1 MKTLNDK
8 TVGGTSP
15 QKDFLNTDC
24 NEIASELQNLFE
36 VFGLTPSSSDLNQVG
51 KGIANY
57 VSNGNYYTDTGSAN
71 AYVLAEIGSK
81 QLPTAYADGMLVCFI
96 AGATNTVTNPTLRIG
111 TLPAKT
117 MKQSNNNTIPAGIL
131 PTDVP
136 NCWRYRASDDSFIL
150 AQPLMTNDSA
160 EFMANRVVADTFRA
174 EGTSG
179 RVELADTD
187 DGSPN
192 AKFNIEASNNDLSIH
207 YLTGAWGD
215 TGTWYNSAIFENDG
229 GVKLYNQDVKKFQTQ
244 ADGIQVYGNANC
256 DTTPSSADHLTRKD
270 YVDGAINS
278 STTLSSNLNG
288 YWKDNSTGFIIQ
300 WGHVD
305 VSVEGEGDHDGSS
318 SYPIAFPNTALV
330 VVGSYDDH
338 GTIYASD
345 YPLTI
350 NPVTSSTYKKT
361 RFNWSTQLTYDDFFW
376 IAIGY

>member
-8 TVGGTSP
+8 TVGGSSP

-24 NEIASELQNLFE
+24 NEIASELQNLYE
-36 VFGLTPSSSDLNQVG
+36 VFGITPSSSDLNQVG

-96 AGATNTVTNPTLRIG
+96 AGATNTVTNPTLAIG

-117 MKQSNNNTIPAGIL
+117 MKQSNNGAIPVGIL
-131 PTDVP
+131 PTGHP

-160 EFMANRVVADTFRA
+160 EFMGNRVVADTFRA
-174 EGTSG
+174 EGDRG
-179 RVELADTD
+179 RIELADTNEGLPD
-187 DGSPN
+187 
-192 AKFNIEASNNDLSIH
+192 AKFNIDASNNALSVHYIIGSDYDLSSE
-207 YLTGAWGD
+207 WRK
-215 TGTWYNSAIFENDG
+215 SARFSYDG
-229 GVKLYNQDVKKFQTQ
+229 GAALYYQNAGKFLTQ

-256 DTTPSSADHLTRKD
+256 DTSPSSAAHLTRKD

-278 STTLSSNLNG
+278 ATTLSSGLNG
-288 YWKDNSTGFIIQ
+288 YWKDNSSGLIVQ
-300 WGHVD
+300 WGKVD
-305 VSVEGEGDHDGSS
+305 VSNAGGGDADGSTN
-318 SYPIAFPNTALV
+318 YPIAFPTTALV
-330 VVGSYDDH
+330 VVGSYKSN
-338 GTIYASD
+338 ASN
-345 YPLTI
+345 PLTI
-350 NPVTSSTYKKT
+350 YPVTSASYKKT
-361 RFNWSTQLTYDDFFW
+361 KFEWDTQNTYDDFYW